1 MGHKVVV
8 FDISVVRALWETR
21 VKKHKA
27 WQKKEAERLERSA
40 LEKIKEEWNFVYECR
55 KKGIPQAQYCK
66 NGVIDTSV
74 RLLDKIERNSRERQS
89 ALAKDRGKPSSP
101 FVFELSGEHWK
112 ELPDSL
118 KEQTHLKEWHIHNT
132 LIQIIPAYIQLFQAM
147 RILDLPKNQITHL
160 PAEIGCLKNLKELNV
175 SFNHLKSIP
184 PELGDCE
191 NLERL
196 DCSGN
201 LELME
206 LPFEALVVA
215 HTCNPS
221 YSGGRDQEDCHS
233 KPARLSNLKQVTF
246 VDISANKFS
255 SVPIC
260 VLRMCNLQWL
270 DISNNSLNDL
280 PQDIDRLEE
289 LQSFLLYKN
298 RLTYL
303 PYALLNLKK
312 LTLLVV
318 SGDHLVE
325 IPTALCD
332 SSTPLKFISLM
343 DNPIDQTQRDDGDEV
358 MESEQDRQHFDKEFM
373 KAYIEDLKERES
385 VPSYTTKVSFSL
397 QL

>member
-27 WQKKEAERLERSA
+27 WQKKEAERLEKSA
-40 LEKIKEEWNFVYECR
+40 LEKIKEEWNFVAECR
-55 KKGIPQAQYCK
+55 RKGVPQAQYCK
-66 NGVIDTSV
+66 NGFVDTST
-74 RLLDKIERNSRERQS
+74 RLLEKIERNSVARQRV
-89 ALAKDRGKPSSP
+89 KDRDKASDPY
-101 FVFELSGEHWK
+101 VFELSGAQWK

-118 KEQTHLKEWHIHNT
+118 KEQTHLKEWHIHST
-132 LIQIIPAYIQLFQAM
+132 LIQIIPTYIELFQAM
-147 RILDLPKNQITHL
+147 RILDLPKNQIMCL
-160 PAEIGCLKNLKELNV
+160 PAEIGRLKNLKELNV

-184 PELGDCE
+184 LELGDCE

-201 LELME
+201 LDLTE
-206 LPFEALVVA
+206 LPFE
-215 HTCNPS
+215 
-221 YSGGRDQEDCHS
+221 
-233 KPARLSNLKQVTF
+233 LSNLKRVTF

-260 VLRMCNLQWL
+260 VLRMCRLQWL
-270 DISNNSLNDL
+270 DISSNNLSDL

-289 LQSFLLYKN
+289 LQGFLLYKN
-298 RLTYL
+298 KLTYL
-303 PYALLNLKK
+303 PQAMLNLRK

-325 IPTALCD
+325 LPTALCD
-332 SSTPLKFISLM
+332 ASTPLKFVSLM
-343 DNPIDQTQRDDGDEV
+343 DNPIAKTQDSDET
-358 MESEQDRQHFDKEFM
+358 MESEQDRQHLDKEFM
-373 KAYIEDLKERES
+373 KAYIEDLKEREA

>member
-206 LPFEALVVA
+206 LPFE
-215 HTCNPS
+215 
-221 YSGGRDQEDCHS
+221 
-233 KPARLSNLKQVTF
+233 LSNLKQVTF

-255 SVPIC
+255 S
-260 VLRMCNLQWL
+260 WL

-332 SSTPLKFISLM
+332 SSTPLK
-343 DNPIDQTQRDDGDEV
+343 
-358 MESEQDRQHFDKEFM
+358 
-373 KAYIEDLKERES
+373 
-385 VPSYTTKVSFSL
+385 
-397 QL
+397 

>member
-27 WQKKEAERLERSA
+27 WQKKEAERLEKSA
-40 LEKIKEEWNFVYECR
+40 LEKIKEEWEFVAECR
-55 KKGIPQAQYCK
+55 RKGVPQAEYCK
-66 NGVIDTSV
+66 NGFVDTST
-74 RLLDKIERNSRERQS
+74 RLLERIERNSVARQS
-89 ALAKDRGKPSSP
+89 ARVKDRGKRSNP
-101 FVFELSGEHWK
+101 FVFELSGTQWK

-132 LIQIIPAYIQLFQAM
+132 LIQIIPTYIELFHSM
-147 RILDLPKNQITHL
+147 KILDLPKNQITCL
-160 PAEIGCLKNLKELNV
+160 PPEIGRLKNLKELNV

-201 LELME
+201 LDLME
-206 LPFEALVVA
+206 LPFE
-215 HTCNPS
+215 
-221 YSGGRDQEDCHS
+221 
-233 KPARLSNLKQVTF
+233 LSNLKQVTF

-260 VLRMCNLQWL
+260 VLRMCRLQWL
-270 DISNNSLNDL
+270 DISSNDLTDL

-289 LQSFLLYKN
+289 LQGFLLYKN
-298 RLTYL
+298 KLTYL
-303 PYALLNLKK
+303 PQAMLNLKK

-318 SGDHLVE
+318 SGDDLVE
-325 IPTALCD
+325 LPTALCD
-332 SSTPLKFISLM
+332 ASTPLKFVSLL
-343 DNPIDQTQRDDGDEV
+343 DNPIDKTRCQDTDDTV
-358 MESEQDRQHFDKEFM
+358 ESEQDRQHFDKEFM
-373 KAYIEDLKERES
+373 KAYIEDLKEREA
-385 VPSYTTKVSFSL
+385 VPSYTAKVSFSL

>member
-21 VKKHKA
+21 VKKHRA
-27 WQKKEAERLERSA
+27 LQKKEEERLEKSA
-40 LEKIKEEWNFVYECR
+40 LEKIKEEWNFVAECR
-55 KKGIPQAQYCK
+55 RKGIPQAEYCR
-66 NGVIDTSV
+66 NGFVDSGV
-74 RLLDKIERNSRERQS
+74 RLLEKIERNSLLSRS
-89 ALAKDRGKPSSP
+89 SPSKAGDKRRSP

-118 KEQTHLKEWHIHNT
+118 REQTHLKEWHINNT
-132 LIQIIPAYIQLFQAM
+132 LIQVIPTYIELFQAM
-147 RILDLPKNQITHL
+147 RVLDLQKNQISRL
-160 PAEIGCLKNLKELNV
+160 PAEIGCLKNLRELNV
-175 SFNHLKSIP
+175 SFNHLESIP

-191 NLERL
+191 NLEKL

-201 LELME
+201 LELTE
-206 LPFEALVVA
+206 LPFE
-215 HTCNPS
+215 
-221 YSGGRDQEDCHS
+221 
-233 KPARLSNLKQVTF
+233 LSNLKQVTF

-260 VLRMCNLQWL
+260 VLRMSNLQWL
-270 DISNNSLNDL
+270 DISNNNLNDL

-289 LQSFLLYKN
+289 LQTFLLYKN
-298 RLTYL
+298 KLTYL

-318 SGDHLVE
+318 SGDRLVE
-325 IPTALCD
+325 LPTALCD
-332 SSTPLKFISLM
+332 SSTPLKFVNLM
-343 DNPIDQTQRDDGDEV
+343 DNPIDKTQCQDGDEMV
-358 MESEQDRQHFDKEFM
+358 ESEQDRQHFDKEFM

>member
-8 FDISVVRALWETR
+8 FDISVIRSLWETR

-27 WQKKEAERLERSA
+27 WQKKEAERLEKSA
-40 LEKIKEEWNFVYECR
+40 LEKIKEEWNFVAECR
-55 KKGIPQAQYCK
+55 RKGVPQAQYCK
-66 NGVIDTSV
+66 NGFVDTNT
-74 RLLDKIERNSRERQS
+74 RLLEKIERNSVARQS
-89 ALAKDRGKPSSP
+89 AWVKDRDKWSDP
-101 FVFELSGEHWK
+101 FVFELSGTQWT

-118 KEQTHLKEWHIHNT
+118 KEQTHLKEWHIHST
-132 LIQIIPAYIQLFQAM
+132 LIQIIPTYIELFQAM
-147 RILDLPKNQITHL
+147 RILDLPKNQITCL
-160 PAEIGCLKNLKELNV
+160 PAEIGRLKNLRELNV
-175 SFNHLKSIP
+175 SFNHLKDVP

-201 LELME
+201 LDLAE
-206 LPFEALVVA
+206 LPFE
-215 HTCNPS
+215 
-221 YSGGRDQEDCHS
+221 
-233 KPARLSNLKQVTF
+233 LSNLKQVTF

-260 VLRMCNLQWL
+260 VLRMCRLQWL
-270 DISNNSLNDL
+270 DISNNNLNDL

-298 RLTYL
+298 KLTYL
-303 PYALLNLKK
+303 PQTMLNLRK

-325 IPTALCD
+325 LPTALCD
-332 SSTPLKFISLM
+332 ASTPLKFVSLM
-343 DNPIDQTQRDDGDEV
+343 DNPIDKSQCQDSDEIL
-358 MESEQDRQHFDKEFM
+358 ESEQDRQHFDKEFM
-373 KAYIEDLKERES
+373 KAYIEDLKEREA

>member
-8 FDISVVRALWETR
+8 FDISAVRALWETR

-27 WQKKEAERLERSA
+27 RQKKEEERLEKSA
-40 LEKIKEEWNFVYECR
+40 LEKIKEEWNFVAECR
-55 KKGIPQAQYCK
+55 RKGVPQATYCK
-66 NGVIDTSV
+66 NGFVDTSV
-74 RLLDKIERNSRERQS
+74 KLLEKLERNTLVRQGV
-89 ALAKDRGKPSSP
+89 LAKDRDKRSSP
-101 FVFELSGEHWK
+101 FVFELSGEHWT

-118 KEQTHLKEWHIHNT
+118 KEQTHLKEWHIHST
-132 LIQIIPAYIQLFQAM
+132 LIQIIPAYIELFQAM
-147 RILDLPKNQITHL
+147 RILDLPKNQISRL
-160 PAEIGCLKNLKELNV
+160 PAEIGRLKNLKELNV
-175 SFNHLKSIP
+175 SFNHLTNIP

-201 LELME
+201 LELTE
-206 LPFEALVVA
+206 LPFE
-215 HTCNPS
+215 
-221 YSGGRDQEDCHS
+221 
-233 KPARLSNLKQVTF
+233 LSNLKQVTF

-260 VLRMCNLQWL
+260 VLRMCNLQCL
-270 DISNNSLNDL
+270 DISSNNLTDL

-298 RLTYL
+298 KLTYL
-303 PYALLNLKK
+303 PQALLNLKK

-325 IPTALCD
+325 LPTALCD
-332 SSTPLKFISLM
+332 SSTPLKFISLL
-343 DNPIDQTQRDDGDEV
+343 DNPIEKTQSEDVDEIL
-358 MESEQDRQHFDKEFM
+358 ESEQERQHFDKEFM

>member
-8 FDISVVRALWETR
+8 FDISVIRALWETR

-27 WQKKEAERLERSA
+27 WQRKEAERLEKSA
-40 LEKIKEEWNFVYECR
+40 LEKIKEEWNFVAECR
-55 KKGIPQAQYCK
+55 SKGIPQAVYCK
-66 NGVIDTSV
+66 NGFIDTSV
-74 RLLDKIERNSRERQS
+74 RLLEKIGRNSLTRQS
-89 ALAKDRGKPSSP
+89 SLSKERDKQSSA
-101 FVFELSGEHWK
+101 FVFELSGEQWK
-112 ELPDSL
+112 ELPDRL
-118 KEQTHLKEWHIHNT
+118 KEQTHLKEWHISNT
-132 LIQIIPAYIQLFQAM
+132 LIQIIPTYVELFQAM
-147 RILDLPKNQITHL
+147 RILNLPKNHISHL

-184 PELGDCE
+184 EELGDCE

-196 DCSGN
+196 DLSGN
-201 LELME
+201 LELTE
-206 LPFEALVVA
+206 LPFE
-215 HTCNPS
+215 
-221 YSGGRDQEDCHS
+221 
-233 KPARLSNLKQVTF
+233 LSNLKKVVF

-260 VLRMCNLQWL
+260 VLRMSNLQWL
-270 DISNNSLNDL
+270 DISNNNLNDL

-289 LQSFLLYKN
+289 LQTFLLYKN

-312 LTLLVV
+312 LALFVV
-318 SGDHLVE
+318 SGNHLVE
-325 IPTALCD
+325 LPTALCD
-332 SSTPLKFISLM
+332 SSTHLKFVSLM
-343 DNPIDQTQRDDGDEV
+343 DNPIDNTLCQGSEEM
-358 MESEQDRQHFDKEFM
+358 MESEQDRQCFDKEFM